1 MPKLTQEQLSDAQ
14 DAFNLYDRDGDGK
27 ITLADLGT
35 LLRCCGKNPTNAE
48 VENIKAEADP
58 SGTGSF
64 TFETLK
70 TLLEKYT
77 FKADNEQDV
86 KDCFRIFDK
95 DGTGFVPV
103 SELRHVLTTLGE
115 KLSAAEVDDLL
126 RDAEV
131 DDNGNLNYA
140 TFVHMLMP
148 SKN

>member
-1 MPKLTQEQLSDAQ
+1 MPLSQNQLQDAQ

-27 ITLADLGT
+27 ISINDLGT

-48 VENIKAEADP
+48 VENVKAEADP
-58 SGTGSF
+58 NESGYF

-70 TLLEKYT
+70 TLIEKHT

-95 DGTGFVPV
+95 EGTGFVPV

-115 KLSAAEVDDLL
+115 KLTQSEVDDLL
-126 RDAEV
+126 KDAEV
-131 DDNGNLNYA
+131 DEQGNLNYA